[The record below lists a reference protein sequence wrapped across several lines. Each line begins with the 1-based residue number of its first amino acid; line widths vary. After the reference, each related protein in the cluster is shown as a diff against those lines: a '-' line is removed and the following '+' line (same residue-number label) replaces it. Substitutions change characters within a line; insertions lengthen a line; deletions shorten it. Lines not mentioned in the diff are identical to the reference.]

1 MFHNSKAVR
10 SQRERQARRARLR
23 KWTQV
28 NKNNK
33 TRVMITEE
41 VDQSRMDSVSDGK
54 QIFSTL
60 LSFCVWLGK
69 GHIVFDISGSF

>member
-1 MFHNSKAVR
+1 
-10 SQRERQARRARLR
+10 
-23 KWTQV
+23 
-28 NKNNK
+28 
-33 TRVMITEE
+33 MITEE

-69 GHIVFDISGSF
+69 GHIVFDISGSFWHSAHFPSQNDDIHTVVWDRHYQTRIILKNIEK